1 MPTLTTSSHGRTL
14 TVNTGSFW
22 PTPTEDSIRL
32 LQEIGWPDVEL
43 TLQAQEFYLDFE
55 RQLCM
60 PLLANLVEMVESD
73 TLRVHSVHAPNML
86 AEHGQFLPFDP
97 PFEKDGAT
105 LGGTTAA
112 NLSGPLRYHFGGV
125 RDFILGVNFLDSQG
139 QLIHSGGKVVKNA
152 AGFDIP
158 KLMVGSLGSFG
169 AMIELSFKVFPKPQE
184 YMTLI
189 ASYQNLAQA
198 LEKLV
203 ELTTSSAEVLALD
216 IEPVGKMYNLMV
228 RLGGD
233 PKLFGGRKS
242 KLDRILEE
250 VEVHEGEKEAR
261 IWQEVKDFGW
271 VPNDAILVKVPIIPK
286 HLPQLDEILSA
297 SSIRRRYSAGANVA
311 WIAWSGTSRLLD
323 QNLQKLNLS
332 GLSILGNSEQTRF
345 GKWDRNSF
353 YAKIKSALDPTGLWV
368 EV

>member
-1 MPTLTTSSHGRTL
+1 MDKSSFEKYTEIILSKSRLVVRGGQTKTGIHYPPGTDILDLSTLTGIVDYNPSEYTFTALAGT
-14 TVNTGSFW
+14 
-22 PTPTEDSIRL
+22 RL
-32 LQEIGWPDVEL
+32 SEI
-43 TLQAQEFYLDFE
+43 
-55 RQLCM
+55 
-60 PLLANLVEMVESD
+60 N
-73 TLRVHSVHAPNML
+73 HML

-112 NLSGPLRYHFGGV
+112 NLSGPLRYHYGGV
-125 RDFILGVNFLDSQG
+125 RDFILGVNFLNSQG

-242 KLDRILEE
+242 KLDRILEG
-250 VEVHEGEKEAR
+250 VEVHEGENDFR
-261 IWQEVKDFGW
+261 IWQEIKDFGW
-271 VPNDAILVKVPIIPK
+271 VPNDTILVKVPIIPK

>member
-1 MPTLTTSSHGRTL
+1 MDKKFFERYIEIIQSKSRLVARGGQTKTGIHYPPDTDILDLSTLTGIVEYNPSEYTFTALAGT
-14 TVNTGSFW
+14 
-22 PTPTEDSIRL
+22 RL
-32 LQEIGWPDVEL
+32 SEI
-43 TLQAQEFYLDFE
+43 
-55 RQLCM
+55 
-60 PLLANLVEMVESD
+60 N
-73 TLRVHSVHAPNML
+73 HML
-86 AEHGQFLPFDP
+86 AEPGQFLPFDP

-189 ASYQNLAQA
+189 ASYQNLSEA

-203 ELTTSSAEVLALD
+203 ELTTSSAEILALD

-233 PKLFGGRKS
+233 PKLFAERRA
-242 KLDRILEE
+242 KLELILDG
-250 VEVHEGEKEAR
+250 VEVHEGEKEASMWEE
-261 IWQEVKDFGW
+261 IKDFGW
-271 VPNDAILVKVPIIPK
+271 VPNDTILVKVPIIPK
-286 HLPQLDEILSA
+286 HLQQLDEILSE

-311 WIAWSGTSRLLD
+311 WIAWSGSTNFLD
-323 QNLQKLNLS
+323 QNLRKLNLS
-332 GLSILGNSEQTRF
+332 GLSLIGNSEQARF
-345 GKWDRNSF
+345 GKWERNSF
-353 YAKIKSALDPTGLWV
+353 YAKIKSALNPTGLWV